1 MGREMMRDE
10 CGMMNWLNE
19 SNLFDFHE
27 MRKDFSPPMTWN
39 TGRQGDATPSLAMSE
54 LMGWWEV

>member
-1 MGREMMRDE
+1 MMRDD

-19 SNLFDFHE
+19 SNKFDFHE

-54 LMGWWEV
+54 LIGWWEV